1 MSNLLFGDIL
11 LIFPF
16 SLDIFYKCRCAQH
29 VWRHI
34 QAISQDN
41 AFTENNDTWQKSL
54 FIFSDIFPGDS
65 ANPSSEAAMPTECT
79 PRLELNLSNVS
90 KSIFFLLIKWNPILL
105 EQPVLKEPIF

>member
-1 MSNLLFGDIL
+1 MFGDTFKLFHKIMHSQKIMTL
-11 LIFPF
+11 GKKVCSFFLIF
-16 SLDIFYKCRCAQH
+16 SLE
-29 VWRHI
+29 
-34 QAISQDN
+34 
-41 AFTENNDTWQKSL
+41 T
-54 FIFSDIFPGDS
+54 